1 MPVIWGKS
9 RMVAL
14 RVLLFSCLVQLAP
27 AAGKCPPLID
37 CGYLGNIEFPFTSTQ
52 HPDCGI
58 WVIHGCDDYEPQA
71 KKSIKNKEEWFD
83 IAKIEGFTI
92 TIRDDKL
99 HDILLQESCE
109 ILRHN
114 STFTVNTLL
123 ASSRVQHYVSLY
135 GCNDSNTLD
144 LQLQHYYSVSNTTA
158 ICKNNNGTSDI
169 KPETETVVVVSDPNP
184 SNSSLLKGCTMVQ
197 LPTSFQVNHLDPVDL
212 FTFIT
217 ADIAIQIQV
226 SPDCSTCHDIHG
238 GQCRLDNRGKFY
250 CDQGTYYNV
259 LP

>member
-135 GCNDSNTLD
+135 GCNDSNTL
-144 LQLQHYYSVSNTTA
+144 Q
-158 ICKNNNGTSDI
+158 
-169 KPETETVVVVSDPNP
+169 P
-184 SNSSLLKGCTMVQ
+184 SIFS
-197 LPTSFQVNHLDPVDL
+197 
-212 FTFIT
+212 
-217 ADIAIQIQV
+217 
-226 SPDCSTCHDIHG
+226 CSTTILFLILPQYAKTITVLQTSSPKPKPSWLYPTPTPPTPVFLKDV
-238 GQCRLDNRGKFY
+238 QWFSFRPASRLTILIPWTF
-250 CDQGTYYNV
+250 
-259 LP
+259 LPS